1 MKIWDKKKGEEIE
14 QPEEMRD
21 FKNEVIE
28 LMKKYNLSIS
38 HEDSHGG
45 FIIERY
51 DEYNVEWFKDASK
64 NY

>member
-1 MKIWDKKKGEEIE
+1 MKIWDKITGEKIE

-21 FKNEVIE
+21 FINEVIE

-38 HEDSHGG
+38 HEDCHGG

-51 DEYNVEWFKDASK
+51 DEYNIEWFKDAGK

>member
-1 MKIWDKKKGEEIE
+1 MKTYDMIKCKEIE

-21 FKNEVIE
+21 FINEVIE

-38 HEDSHGG
+38 HEDCHGG

-51 DEYNVEWFKDASK
+51 DEYNIKWFKDAGK

>member
-1 MKIWDKKKGEEIE
+1 MKTYDMIKCKEIE
-14 QPEEMRD
+14 QPDEMRD
-21 FKNEVIE
+21 FINEVIE

-51 DEYNVEWFKDASK
+51 DEYNVEWFKDANK

>member
-1 MKIWDKKKGEEIE
+1 MKIWDKITGEKIE

-21 FKNEVIE
+21 FINEVIE

-38 HEDSHGG
+38 HEDCHGG

-51 DEYNVEWFKDASK
+51 DEYNVEWFKDAHK